1 MLEISFQL
9 SLDSALNFR
18 TVYTFMNLL
27 GDIGG
32 LSGVI
37 LPSGQLI
44 VLYLT
49 STMMENF
56 FVTSI
61 FTGSKLNLSSLSGL
75 CCLKNN
81 REKKLTK
88 KGMQKVNDEVDLIHF
103 IKKQLKIRGL
113 LKVLASKEKRSQVKK
128 SRLSLFIDSD
138 PEEKKDKDRN

>member
-1 MLEISFQL
+1 
-9 SLDSALNFR
+9 
-18 TVYTFMNLL
+18 MNLL

-61 FTGSKLNLSSLSGL
+61 FTGSKLNFSSRSGL

>member
-1 MLEISFQL
+1 
-9 SLDSALNFR
+9 
-18 TVYTFMNLL
+18 MNLL

-49 STMMENF
+49 SKMMDKF

-61 FTGSKLNLSSLSGL
+61 FTGSKLNFSSRTGL
-75 CCLKNN
+75 CCLKSN

-103 IKKQLKIRGL
+103 IKNQLKIRGL
-113 LKVLASKEKRSQVKK
+113 LKVLATKEKRSQVKN
-128 SRLSLFIDSD
+128 SRLSLVSDSD